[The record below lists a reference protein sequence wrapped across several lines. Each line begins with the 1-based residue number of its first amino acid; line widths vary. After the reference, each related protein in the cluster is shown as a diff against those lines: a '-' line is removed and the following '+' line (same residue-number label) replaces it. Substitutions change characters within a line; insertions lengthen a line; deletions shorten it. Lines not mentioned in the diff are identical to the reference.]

1 MRQSITAKIL
11 VTILSTLIVPL
22 SIAGFWFYFDLQNS
36 LKTIETERGVSNL
49 KAAHQMFDFIGS
61 QMSSN
66 AKSNSY
72 WEEHHTAITEGDTA
86 FLEDSVLSVIDVVDS
101 LSSVYVAD
109 LDGQVLAKREHQPL
123 NLDSQLPK
131 MIEKMG
137 KDMSLTGL
145 VRSERGLQM
154 VTLSKVTNEAGTA
167 QPNGVLL
174 FTRDVNEKF
183 LATVQEV
190 NKTDITVYDGEKIVS
205 THQDFDEGT
214 AAALA
219 QQVKGSAQPQVT
231 STASKLGQQTE
242 SADQLLDVFGQPIG
256 FLATETIS
264 QTGAQLR
271 EKLLFTAAVAGLL
284 LLGIGGLLSMLF
296 YNSLSR
302 PLRRIGGEM
311 ARVASGDL
319 TNRKEAD
326 LLSVSKRQDEIGEIT
341 QAFLAMRDGLR
352 TLVKGV
358 HEGSYHLSENSREF
372 AASTEE
378 ARGSLQ
384 MIAASA
390 EDIRTLVD
398 RTFERVGEAA
408 GHLDTLSDQAQ
419 TISGHAEAAVE
430 AAGQMKAAAG
440 DGQQLVD
447 RSIGTMQEISQSSQE
462 SEQKVLALQ
471 SVAEEITLMVDRIK
485 AVSKQTGMLALN
497 ASIEAARAGEHGRGF
512 AIVANEVGKLSDQ
525 TRITTEE
532 IEVLVGR
539 IKHSVLDVGETTGL
553 LRHRLADGVDAV
565 QTTGSAFVEIL
576 RHIGAVE
583 GQIAQIRREAGKQEA
598 ITETG
603 AEAVFGVKEMAS
615 EMVASVEETTAAT
628 EEMVAMVHT
637 IAENSNSL
645 ANLAEELQED
655 AGKFKM

>member
-22 SIAGFWFYFDLQNS
+22 SIAGFWFYYDLQKS
-36 LKTIETERGVSNL
+36 LTTIEAERGVSNL
-49 KAAHQMFDFIGS
+49 KAAHEMFDFVGTQLAS
-61 QMSSN
+61 TAKTN
-66 AKSNSY
+66 AY
-72 WEEHHTAITEGDTA
+72 WAEHHEAIAKGDTD
-86 FLEDSVLSVIDVVDS
+86 FLEDSVLSVIDVVVS

-109 LDGQVLAKREHQPL
+109 LDGDVLAKREHQPL
-123 NLDSQLPK
+123 NLDGQLPQ
-131 MIEKMG
+131 MVDQMG
-137 KDMSLTGL
+137 NEMSLTGL

-154 VTLSKVTNEAGTA
+154 VTLSKVTNEEGTA
-167 QPNGVLL
+167 QPNGVLI

-183 LATVQEV
+183 LETVQEV
-190 NKTDITVYDGEKIVS
+190 NKTDVTVYDGEQVVS
-205 THQDFDEGT
+205 TNKSYDQSK
-214 AAALA
+214 AAALGL
-219 QQVKGSAQPQVT
+219 QVKASAEPQVLSTT
-231 STASKLGQQTE
+231 SNAGQQTE
-242 SADQLLDVFGQPIG
+242 SADTLVDIYGQPIG
-256 FLATETIS
+256 FLATETVS

-271 EKLLFTAAVAGLL
+271 EKLLFTAAVAGVLL
-284 LLGIGGLLSMLF
+284 LLIGGLLAALF

-302 PLRRIGGEM
+302 PLRRLGGEM

-319 TNRKEAD
+319 TDSKGTE
-326 LLSVSKRQDEIGEIT
+326 LLAGSKRQDEIGEIT
-341 QAFLAMRDGLR
+341 QAFLAMNEGLR
-352 TLVKGV
+352 TLAKGV

-390 EDIRTLVD
+390 EDIRSLVD

-408 GHLDTLSDQAQ
+408 GHLDTLSEQAQ
-419 TISGHAEAAVE
+419 TISGHAEAAVQ

-440 DGQQLVD
+440 DGQLQVD
-447 RSIGTMQEISQSSQE
+447 RSIGTMQVISQSSQE

-471 SVAEEITLMVDRIK
+471 TVAEEIIAMVDQIK
-485 AVSKQTGMLALN
+485 AISKQTGMLALN

-512 AIVANEVGKLSDQ
+512 VIVASEVGKLSDQ
-525 TRITTEE
+525 TRLTTEE
-532 IEVLVGR
+532 IEVLVER
-539 IKHSVLDVGETTGL
+539 IKHSVLDVCETTGL
-553 LRHRLADGVDAV
+553 LRHRLEDGAEAV
-565 QTTGSAFVEIL
+565 QATGSAFVEIL

-583 GQIAQIRREAGKQEA
+583 GQISQIRREAGKQEA